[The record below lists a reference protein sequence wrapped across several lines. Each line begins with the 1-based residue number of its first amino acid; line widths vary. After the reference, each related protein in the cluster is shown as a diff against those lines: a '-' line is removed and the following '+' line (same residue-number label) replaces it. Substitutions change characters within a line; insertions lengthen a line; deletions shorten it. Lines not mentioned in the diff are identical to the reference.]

1 MMRSLLR
8 IQVLIGK
15 WTRAL
20 ASVGF
25 VALLLLAVLTT
36 VDVLM
41 RWFAGATIRGLMDI
55 NQLVFIIGVASCLPL
70 VVAEKGNISIR
81 FLGESIHP
89 RVAAWLDV
97 FAAAALLLFVALIGW
112 ELVMYVIELFQSGRT
127 TWQLRIQVA
136 PYWTVAT
143 VLVLLCIPVQL
154 TAFLIDLL
162 HAITGVAPPQQQA
175 AAPGIEPEA
184 V

>member
-25 VALLLLAVLTT
+25 VALLVLAVLTT

-41 RWFAGATIRGLMDI
+41 RWIAGSTIRGLMDI
-55 NQLVFIIGVASCLPL
+55 NQLVFIIGVASCMPL

-81 FLGESIHP
+81 FLGERMHQRS
-89 RVAAWLDV
+89 ATWLDA
-97 FAAAALLLFVALIGW
+97 FGAATLLLFVVLIGW
-112 ELVMYVIELFQSGRT
+112 QLVLYVIELFESGM
-127 TWQLRIQVA
+127 
-136 PYWTVAT
+136 
-143 VLVLLCIPVQL
+143 
-154 TAFLIDLL
+154 
-162 HAITGVAPPQQQA
+162 APPGSCA
-175 AAPGIEPEA
+175 FRSRRIGRSPPRWCCCASRCS
-184 V
+184 